1 MASNNPSTKSEHQ
14 IWVDLNKAKQ
24 QAAELERAAQT
35 IRTES
40 AKFGEYRNEV
50 AHAWTSDS
58 STAFTSKMG
67 MVTEDLLKIAR
78 ELDNAA
84 AAIRQS
90 AQRIYNA
97 EMEAKRLAEQRKV

>member
-1 MASNNPSTKSEHQ
+1 MASNQPATKSEHQ
-14 IWVDLNKAKQ
+14 IWMDLNKAKQ
-24 QAAELERAAQT
+24 QAADLERAAQT
-35 IRTES
+35 IRAES
-40 AKFGEYRNEV
+40 SKFGEYRSEV
-50 AHAWTSDS
+50 AHAWKSDS

-84 AAIRQS
+84 SAIRQS

-97 EMEAKRLAEQRKV
+97 EMEAKRLAERREV